1 MSKCN
6 TFALV
11 SLCLNS
17 CVTYIPFLSKNDR
30 LMTGEV
36 LLNQNEESMALLVS
50 AHAQSSVSN
59 LILKYYLKSLVWLA
73 SFPL

>member
-1 MSKCN
+1 M
-6 TFALV
+6 

-17 CVTYIPFLSKNDR
+17 WVSYIPFLSKNDR

-50 AHAQSSVSN
+50 AHAQPSVSIM
-59 LILKYYLKSLVWLA
+59 ILK
-73 SFPL
+73 